1 LYTRNTRERARK
13 AKACL
18 PGIGEATGRIRI
30 VEPFTTNYGGFIM
43 KARLLQL
50 AAVLLIG
57 IGLAGCA
64 GTGAGI
70 GSSSQNPQAVQ
81 GPWRDSPSDM
91 TN

>member
-1 LYTRNTRERARK
+1 
-13 AKACL
+13 
-18 PGIGEATGRIRI
+18 
-30 VEPFTTNYGGFIM
+30 M

-64 GTGAGI
+64 GTGI
-70 GSSSQNPQAVQ
+70 KQGSHEGNPQASQ
-81 GPWRDSPSDM
+81 GSWPASANTFN